1 MTALKDLSLYAVKA
15 ILILDNE
22 GKRIIVK
29 VWKYTFF
36 THRQY
41 YDNTFPSLKAQLD
54 FEKKL
59 FSKTSKSAY
68 AEITL
73 FDGTTCVHRT
83 TSDIYF
89 YIIGDVNEN
98 ELMLM
103 NVLTC
108 LHDSITQILRGN
120 LEKKTLLDNLELIY
134 LAVDEL
140 CDEGIIMEY
149 DSAVLASRVG
159 IKPEE
164 TSLSEQTVTQ
174 AMQAAREQ
182 IKMALLR

>member
-1 MTALKDLSLYAVKA
+1 MPPVKDLYAIKA
-15 ILILDNE
+15 ILLLDNE

-29 VWKYTFF
+29 
-36 THRQY
+36 Y
-41 YDNTFPSLKAQLD
+41 YDNTFPTTKAQLD

-59 FSKTSKSAY
+59 FSKTNKSPY
-68 AEITL
+68 TEITL
-73 FDGTTCVHRT
+73 FEGTTCIHRT

-89 YIIGDVNEN
+89 YIIGDLNEN

-103 NVLTC
+103 NALTC
-108 LHDSITQILRGN
+108 LHDAVTQILRNN

-140 CDEGIIMEY
+140 CDGGIIMEC
-149 DSAVLASRVG
+149 DSSALASRVG

-164 TSLSEQTVTQ
+164 ASLSEQAVQQ
-174 AMQAAREQ
+174 AVQAAREQ

>member
-1 MTALKDLSLYAVKA
+1 TLKS
-15 ILILDNE
+15 
-22 GKRIIVK
+22 
-29 VWKYTFF
+29 
-36 THRQY
+36 
-41 YDNTFPSLKAQLD
+41 QLD

-59 FSKTSKSAY
+59 FSKTNKSPY

-73 FDGTTCVHRT
+73 FEGTTCVHRT

-98 ELMLM
+98 ELML
-103 NVLTC
+103 LSALSC
-108 LHDSITQILRGN
+108 LHDSISQILRNN
-120 LEKKTLLDNLELIY
+120 LEKKVLLDNLELAF

-140 CDEGIIMEY
+140 CDGGIIMEN
-149 DSAVLASRVG
+149 DASVIASKVG

-164 TSLSEQTVTQ
+164 MSLSEQTVTQ
-174 AMQAAREQ
+174 AMLAAREQ

>member
-1 MTALKDLSLYAVKA
+1 MPARKDLCLYAIKA
-15 ILILDNE
+15 ILLLDNE

-29 VWKYTFF
+29 
-36 THRQY
+36 Y

-59 FSKTSKSAY
+59 FSKTNKSAY

-73 FDGTTCVHRT
+73 FEGTTCVHRT

-103 NVLTC
+103 NALTC
-108 LHDSITQILRGN
+108 LHDSITQILRNN
-120 LEKKTLLDNLELIY
+120 LEKKTLLDNLDLIY

-140 CDEGIIMEY
+140 CDEGIIMEC
-149 DSAVLASRVG
+149 DSSALASRVG